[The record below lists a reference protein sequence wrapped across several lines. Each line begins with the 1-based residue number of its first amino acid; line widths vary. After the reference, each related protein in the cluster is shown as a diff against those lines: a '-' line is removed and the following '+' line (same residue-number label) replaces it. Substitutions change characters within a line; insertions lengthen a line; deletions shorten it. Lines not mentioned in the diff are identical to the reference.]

1 MDGGKK
7 TDDLVFFKTEVNVH
21 NKENKTILVID
32 DEPVVGSIIKRFIG
46 NNGYSVHFCA
56 SSEEAISVSKNTV
69 PELIIS
75 DFNLPCC
82 SNGIDLCLKIQQ
94 STKQNVPVIIISGET
109 KNELNAKK
117 RGFAFMGKPLEKEKF
132 LPLVDECLS

>member
-1 MDGGKK
+1 M
-7 TDDLVFFKTEVNVH
+7 H

-32 DEPVVGSIIKRFIG
+32 DEPVIGSIIKRFIG

-56 SSEEAISVSKNTV
+56 SSEEAISASKNTV

-94 STKQNVPVIIISGET
+94 STRQNVPVIIISGEN

-117 RGFAFMGKPLEKEKF
+117 IGFAFMGKPLEKAKF
-132 LPLVDECLS
+132 LPLVEECLS